1 MAEPRRPRQKSEPAV
16 AAYKDVLKRVLDNR
30 PSGMR
35 QKLAWAI
42 GKNRSFISQ
51 ISNPA
56 YPVPIP
62 VHHLDCI
69 FEICHFSA
77 TERRAFLDAYARA
90 HPRRFS
96 HYGESGGT
104 WTLSLSLPDLG
115 DPRKNRQLEAL
126 IRDIAQRVAG
136 LLAEQD
142 DDPPERT
149 K

>member
-1 MAEPRRPRQKSEPAV
+1 MIRRPP
-16 AAYKDVLKRVLDNR
+16 
-30 PSGMR
+30 
-35 QKLAWAI
+35 
-42 GKNRSFISQ
+42 RSTLFPYTTLFRS
-51 ISNPA
+51 
-56 YPVPIP
+56 IP

-77 TERRAFLDAYARA
+77 TERRVFLDAYARA

-104 WTLSLSLPDLG
+104 RTLTLSLPDLG

-126 IRDIAQRVAG
+126 IRDFAQRVAG